1 MTQSLSALPT
11 PTIPPTSQG
20 PRVLRVGVIHDD
32 MLVAEG
38 YYHPEEASPLVI
50 GNEPGTHL
58 HTPWAT
64 GIHRL
69 PLFQHKDGKWQLRV
83 GGDLAGVILK
93 DGRTHDVAAVRAA
106 ALAKG
111 TSPRNDIVIPL
122 TEATS
127 GRLKFR
133 DTRILF
139 QFAHPPRPPAP
150 LPLGRRLVR
159 VARRL
164 DWVFVNLLLAMF
176 VFQGLGMVVLQLNY
190 EPPADDPG
198 FLSVPNVKVFVPE
211 KPPEV
216 TKRDEPEKAEKGPA
230 EKTDAPAEP
239 EKQDRPRP
247 DKPLDAAE
255 RKAQIQQKLNKQ
267 TIIRYLAAVT
277 EGDNNNIV
285 SNDQVGA
292 RLAAAWDGTPG
303 VIGDEGET
311 RSGARYVDKGGL
323 VGKTASLSDADLGNT
338 GTAAVDSGKA
348 AEVKVRSRISADA
361 ADEVFGSGAL
371 EKSAISGV
379 VQRRLGAIKACY
391 ERELKAN
398 PTLGG
403 KVVVQFTIQESG
415 RVGDVKIVSDS
426 TGEPRVGKCIAN
438 QIGHF
443 KFPQPEGGSVTA
455 SYPFVLQPGT

>member
-1 MTQSLSALPT
+1 
-11 PTIPPTSQG
+11 
-20 PRVLRVGVIHDD
+20 VLRIGVIHDD

-38 YYHPEEASPLVI
+38 YFRPGEANPIVV
-50 GNEPGTHL
+50 GNEPGTHI

-69 PLFQHKDGKWQLRV
+69 PLFQHKGGQWQLRV
-83 GGDLAGVILK
+83 GGDLAGVLLK
-93 DGRTHDVAAVRAA
+93 GGRTHDVAAIRAA

-111 TSPRNDIVIPL
+111 ASPRNDIVIPL
-122 TEATS
+122 TESTS
-127 GRLKFR
+127 GRLRFR
-133 DTRILF
+133 DTRLLF
-139 QFAHPPRPPAP
+139 QFAHPPRPPA
-150 LPLGRRLVR
+150 LVPLGRRLVR

-164 DWVFVNLLLAMF
+164 DWIFVNLLLAMF
-176 VFQGLGMVVLQLNY
+176 IFQGLGMVVLQVNY
-190 EPPADDPG
+190 QPPPDDPG
-198 FLSVPNVKVFVPE
+198 FLGVPNVKVFVPE

-216 TKRDEPEKAEKGPA
+216 TRRDEPEEAEKGPA
-230 EKTDAPAEP
+230 EKAAPPPEP
-239 EKQDRPRP
+239 EKQDRPSP
-247 DKPLDAAE
+247 DQPPDATE

-323 VGKTASLSDADLGNT
+323 IGKTASLTDADLGDT
-338 GTAAVDSGKA
+338 GTAVVDSGKA
-348 AEVKVRSRISADA
+348 AEVKVRGRISAA
-361 ADEVFGSGAL
+361 AAEEVFGSGAL

-391 ERELKAN
+391 ERELKGN

-403 KVVVQFTIQESG
+403 KVIVQFTIQESG
-415 RVGDVKIVSDS
+415 RVADVKIVSDS
-426 TGEPRVGKCIAN
+426 TQEPRIGKCIAN
-438 QIGHF
+438 QIAHF

-455 SYPFVLQPGT
+455 SYPFVLQAGT

>member
-1 MTQSLSALPT
+1 MSQSLSALPT
-11 PTIPPTSQG
+11 PTLPPESHG
-20 PRVLRVGVIHDD
+20 PRVLRVGVIHDE

-38 YYHPEEASPLVI
+38 YFRPDETNPVVL
-50 GNEPGTHL
+50 GNEVGTHM

-83 GGDLAGVILK
+83 GGDLAGVIVK
-93 DGRTHDVAAVRAA
+93 DGRTHDVAAVRSA

-111 TSPRNDIVIPL
+111 TSPKNDIIIPL
-122 TEATS
+122 TEGTS

-133 DTRILF
+133 ETRILF
-139 QFAHPPRPPAP
+139 QFAPAP
-150 LPLGRRLVR
+150 RAPAPVPLGRRLAR
-159 VARRL
+159 RARRL
-164 DWVFVNLLLAMF
+164 DWVFVNLLLTMF
-176 VFQGLGMVVLQLNY
+176 VVQGLGMVVLQVNY
-190 EPPADDPG
+190 DPPANDAG

-216 TKRDEPEKAEKGPA
+216 TQRDETPKTEKGPA
-230 EKTDAPAEP
+230 EKTDTPAEP
-239 EKQDRPRP
+239 EKQNKPRP
-247 DKPLDAAE
+247 DKPLDAGE
-255 RKAQIQQKLNKQ
+255 RKAQIQQKLAKQ

-277 EGDNNNIV
+277 DGDNNNIV
-285 SNDQVGA
+285 SSDQVGA

-303 VIGDEGET
+303 FVGDEGET
-311 RSGARYVDKGGL
+311 RSGPRYADKGGL
-323 VGKTASLSDADLGNT
+323 VGKTASLSDAELGDAT
-338 GTAAVDSGKA
+338 SAAVDTGKA
-348 AEVKVRSRISADA
+348 SEVKVKSRISADA

-379 VQRRLGAIKACY
+379 VQRRLGAVKACY
-391 ERELKAN
+391 ERELKGN

-415 RVGDVKIVSDS
+415 RVGEVKIVSDS
-426 TGEPRVGKCIAN
+426 TGEPRIGKCIAN
-438 QIGHF
+438 QIAHF